1 MKVRNRIAQV
11 GLMVMLACIGLPTFA
26 QQKPQPMP
34 SEPRATIQL
43 NTELISLSVAVTD
56 RQGRAVAG
64 LEREAFSVFED
75 GVKQEI
81 SFLRHEDEPASVVVV
96 FDTSGSMTEHK
107 IELAREALAQ
117 FVAASHSED
126 EYSLIAFN
134 QQAHLLLDRV
144 RDSELLLRRAGSLKP
159 GGATA
164 LYDAVAVGLEQLTK
178 SAHSKRALIVL
189 SDGAD
194 NRSRLQLAQLRR
206 LVEESDSLLYAVGTL
221 PQSAA
226 KPIVGQM
233 RAGFALERIA
243 EASGGR
249 AFFPSYGEQLIN
261 VFTQIALELRQQYSL
276 GYTPSNFIADGKW
289 RKIKVEVTAPDAQRL
304 SVRSRRGYY
313 AIPRDARRGA
323 VAGGD

>member
-1 MKVRNRIAQV
+1 MRVRSRIVQAGLMAMLVCV
-11 GLMVMLACIGLPTFA
+11 GLPAVA
-26 QQKPQPMP
+26 QQKSQARP
-34 SEPRATIQL
+34 SEPTIKI

-56 RQGRAVAG
+56 RQGRAVAN
-64 LEREAFSVFED
+64 LERQAFSVFED

-81 SFLRHEDEPASVVVV
+81 NFLRHEDEPASVVIV

-107 IELAREALAQ
+107 IAIARQALAQ

-134 QQAHLLLDRV
+134 EQAHLLVDKV
-144 RDSELLLRRAGSLKP
+144 RDSELLLRRAAGLKS

-178 SAHSKRALIVL
+178 TAHNKRALIVL
-189 SDGAD
+189 SDGGD
-194 NRSRLQLAQLRR
+194 NRSRLELAQLRR

-226 KPIVGQM
+226 KTPVGQM
-233 RAGFALERIA
+233 RAGFALERMA

-276 GYTPSNFIADGKW
+276 GYTPSNFVADGKW
-289 RKIKVEVTAPDAQRL
+289 RKIKVEVTAADAQRL

-313 AIPRDARRGA
+313 AIPREGRRSMA
-323 VAGGD
+323 AGGD